1 MSLHAKARESRK
13 ICLAALAKAKSPHV
27 GSALSVIDILVYLY
41 ERYLK
46 EETNPNN
53 FHKLV
58 FSKGHAAISIYSV
71 MTVIGMIQKEELD
84 KFCDDGSHLY
94 GHISHLAHPSIQ
106 LSTGSLGHGLPFAI
120 GIAHAKKMKGDQG
133 RVFVVMSDGELN
145 EGTTWESAL
154 LASKFNLENLTVIV
168 DRNHMQSLENT
179 EVTLPLE
186 PLCRKWEAFGWRA
199 MTVDGHDFESLAQM
213 EEFQERPTILMANTI
228 KGKGISWMENDIK
241 WHYKWPSDSELQKAL
256 LELDFKVS

>member
-13 ICLAALAKAKSPHV
+13 MCLAALAKAKSPHA

-41 ERYLK
+41 DRYLK
-46 EETNPNN
+46 EEVNPND

-58 FSKGHAAISIYSV
+58 FSKGHAAIAVYSV
-71 MTVIGMIQKEELD
+71 MTALGMIEKEDLGR
-84 KFCDDGSHLY
+84 FGDDGSHLY
-94 GHISHLAHPSIQ
+94 GHISHLAHTSIQ

-120 GIAHAKKMKGDQG
+120 GIAHAKKMKGHQG
-133 RVFVVMSDGELN
+133 RVFVVMSDGELD

-154 LASKFNLENLTVIV
+154 LASKFKLENLTVIV
-168 DRNHMQSLENT
+168 DRNKLQSLEST

-186 PLCRKWEAFGWRA
+186 PLQHKWETFGWRA

-213 EEFQERPTILMANTI
+213 ERVQERPTILIANTV

-256 LELDFKVS
+256 LELESEAL